1 MEKPLVNKKFLLK
14 KYPGKG
20 GWTFAELPEVTKSK
34 SNPFGWVKVKGTID
48 GFEIKKYH
56 LMPSGNGNLF
66 LPVKA
71 EIRKSIKKNA
81 GDYVYI
87 ILYPD
92 TEPLEIPDEMLLCL
106 QDEPTAFK
114 FFNSLSESERRY
126 YINWIY
132 SAKKEETKVSRLAKS
147 IDKLLKKE
155 KFYDNPRNNPDN

>member
-20 GWTFAELPEVTKSK
+20 GWTYAEVPQVTPDK
-34 SNPFGWVKVKGTID
+34 NTPFGWVKVKGTID

-56 LMPSGNGNLF
+56 LVPSGNGKLF

-71 EIRKSIKKNA
+71 EIRKAIKKSE
-81 GDYVYI
+81 GDYVHI

-92 TEPLEIPDEMLLCL
+92 SEPLEVPDEMLLCL
-106 QDEPTAFK
+106 QDEPKALT
-114 FFNSLSESERRY
+114 FFNALSESEKKY

-147 IDKLLKKE
+147 IDRFLKNE
-155 KFYDNPRNNPDN
+155 KFYDNKNNLDN